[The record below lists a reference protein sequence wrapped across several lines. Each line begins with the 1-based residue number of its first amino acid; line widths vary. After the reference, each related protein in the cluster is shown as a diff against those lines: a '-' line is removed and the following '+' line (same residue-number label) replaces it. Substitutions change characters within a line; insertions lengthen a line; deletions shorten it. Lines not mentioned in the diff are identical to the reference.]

1 MFLAVGVVSFSHC
14 GKVRKQGGEK
24 VHGKNEEKK
33 IKMECQEKLQGRSG
47 WML

>member
-33 IKMECQEKLQGRSG
+33 IEMECRENLQGRRGSV
-47 WML
+47 L